1 MIIFFKDNFKKKLK
15 YISTLA
21 VIGGGV
27 SDIIQPIA
35 PFALYIFCI
44 SLILLVIFYFFK
56 KKIIILEEYNN
67 YLIIISIV
75 SFFIF
80 GFQKIS
86 GSEEKGLL
94 ASNFPIFENF
104 QSTLGI
110 IKEDIKTIKKDVK
123 DIAKSNQQIS
133 KNTDQIAKGISE
145 INTNLKNINSDE
157 NLKIFKN
164 PKTAMEFYSNAKF
177 YELKGDFL
185 NAKQSYI
192 GFFKFKVEVYEPYLN
207 FIELLKIQEGN
218 LIAKENFEILIN
230 KYPTKIANVLSNRF
244 LGSYEERMKFLNNFL
259 SKNPDYLPAYLE
271 LFYVYKNKKE
281 LTSSELNQLKT
292 NLEKIITALEQG
304 KLTPFFIDK
313 KLNTKLLEEIRP
325 FYNQHSKKIDDK
337 EPKRYFEIKDNMDQ
351 ENNTSNLN
359 FIIMM
364 KEKFSDLN
372 FILNNEA
379 LAVTVLDKD
388 KNLYL
393 ASKRISNDENSEI
406 NFKTLW
412 KYKDAANIDVK
423 FEEDFNLNAI
433 LSEFFINDKSTYK
446 FRCTSTSIFYGMS
459 QVNKNG
465 VLQANKNK
473 IPFNRVSWGSS
484 FYFNTDETKKNG
496 GIKLLLSLYS
506 RNLKLGTIKK
516 VSVQIDND
524 KPYIIEEYFK
534 DKNKITHLVRSFEK
548 NFYMK
553 GIGTQLNYFGIAIG
567 KKFEKLKII
576 FYLKNGKQK
585 IENINFKDLVLVYDP
600 MASMTNQQCLDELG

>member
-1 MIIFFKDNFKKKLK
+1 MNFFLKDNYKKKLK

-21 VIGGGV
+21 VIGGGI
-27 SDIIQPIA
+27 SDITQPIA
-35 PFALYIFCI
+35 PFALYIFFL
-44 SLILLVIFYFFK
+44 SLILLVIFYFLK
-56 KKIIILEEYNN
+56 RKIIILEEYNN

-94 ASNFPIFENF
+94 ASNFPVFENF

-110 IKEDIKTIKKDVK
+110 IKEDIKSIKKDVE

-145 INTNLKNINSDE
+145 MNTNLKNINNDE

-244 LGSYEERMKFLNNFL
+244 LGSYDERLKFLNNFI

-281 LTSSELNQLKT
+281 LTFNELNQLKN
-292 NLEKIITALEQG
+292 NLEKIILALEKG
-304 KLTPFFIDK
+304 KLNPFFIDK
-313 KLNTKLLEEIRP
+313 KLNIKLLEEIKP
-325 FYNQHSKKIDDK
+325 FYNNYSKKISQNI
-337 EPKRYFEIKDNMDQ
+337 PKTYFDIEDNMDGNQ
-351 ENNTSNLN
+351 NTSNLI
-359 FIIMM
+359 FSIEM
-364 KEKFSDLN
+364 KEKFSDLHL
-372 FILNNEA
+372 ILNNETIP
-379 LAVTVLDKD
+379 VTLLDKNS
-388 KNLYL
+388 NLYG
-393 ASKRISNDENSEI
+393 ASIRTSNEASSDMNLKRI
-406 NFKTLW
+406 W
-412 KYKDAANIDVK
+412 KYKDASGVDVE
-423 FEEDFNLNAI
+423 FEDKYKLTEI
-433 LSEFFINDKSTYK
+433 LSEYFMNEVKSFYK
-446 FRCTSTSIFYGMS
+446 FRCTSVSIYHDMS
-459 QVNKNG
+459 QTH
-465 VLQANKNK
+465 K
-473 IPFNRVSWGSS
+473 IPFNRVSWGNGY
-484 FYFNTDETKKNG
+484 YFNLDQIQKNG
-496 GIKLLLSLYS
+496 SIKLLLSIY
-506 RNLKLGTIKK
+506 NNHLKLGTIEK

-524 KPYIIEEYFK
+524 KPIVIEEYFK
-534 DKNKITHLVRSFEK
+534 DKDTITHLVRSFEK

-567 KKFEKLKII
+567 KKFEKLKVI
-576 FYLKNGKQK
+576 FYLKNGQQK